1 MKKSALS
8 VIWAMG
14 LFTFQPAYAA
24 EFVDTGPGPEGPTG
38 WTLNPSQS
46 LAAEFVLGQDSTITS
61 VEGWI
66 ASIIDGSLFTASIFS
81 DGGNVP
87 GSVLFSSSFSGGAP
101 GTGQWQGAYGLSWNL
116 AAGTYWVGFS
126 GQNGLGTMPNP
137 SANPLGNEAFT
148 FEGNWVGF
156 DDLSIGARVTG
167 NQGFNN
173 PNTGA
178 VPEPSTW
185 AMLILGF
192 FGVGAAIRSARRKQ
206 NVTVSYA

>member
-8 VIWAMG
+8 VICAIG

-24 EFVDTGPGPEGPTG
+24 ELVDTGPGPEGPTG
-38 WTLNPSQS
+38 WTLDPSQS
-46 LAAEFVLGQDSTITS
+46 LAAEFVLRQDSTITS

-66 ASIIDGSLFTASIFS
+66 ASILDGSLFTASIFS

-87 GSVLFSSSFSGGAP
+87 GSVLFSSSFAGGAP

-126 GQNGLGTMPNP
+126 GQSGLGSMPNS

-148 FEGNWVGF
+148 LEGNWVGF
-156 DDLSIGARVTG
+156 DNLSIGARIRG

-192 FGVGAAIRSARRKQ
+192 FGVGAAIRSARREQ

>member
-8 VIWAMG
+8 VICAIG

-24 EFVDTGPGPEGPTG
+24 ELVDTGPGPEGPTG
-38 WTLNPSQS
+38 WTLDPSQS
-46 LAAEFVLGQDSTITS
+46 LAAEFVLRQDSTITS

-66 ASIIDGSLFTASIFS
+66 ASILDGSLFTASIFS

-87 GSVLFSSSFSGGAP
+87 GSVLFSSSFAGGAP

-126 GQNGLGTMPNP
+126 GQSGLGSMPNS

-148 FEGNWVGF
+148 LEGNWVGF
-156 DDLSIGARVTG
+156 DNLSIGARIRG

>member
-1 MKKSALS
+1 MKKFVLS
-8 VIWAMG
+8 GICAMG

-24 EFVDTGPGPEGPTG
+24 ELVDTGPGTEEPDG
-38 WTLNPSQS
+38 WNLDPSQS

-66 ASIIDGSLFTASIFS
+66 ASLRDGNLFTASIFS
-81 DGGNVP
+81 DGGDVP
-87 GSVLFSSSFSGGAP
+87 GAALFSSSFAGAAP

-126 GQNGLGTMPNP
+126 GQSGLGSMPFP
-137 SANPLGNEAFT
+137 SENPLENEAFKL
-148 FEGNWVGF
+148 EGNWVGS
-156 DDLSIGARVTG
+156 DDLSIGARIRG

-173 PNTGA
+173 PNPGA